1 MNKRGQ
7 EGVTLTTLLLIILG
21 IVVVV
26 IIIIGATQ
34 GFDFFFGKIGQ
45 LPGQSLQAAVSACEI
60 AGETG
65 LKADYCSQFRKV
77 EINGEEQYVTCSFLE
92 ENKYLSK
99 TLDNGCGDLAV
110 DKAGAVLYCNNQ
122 KLKENMKVNNF
133 ACGSVTK

>member
-1 MNKRGQ
+1 MDILKERLGRLNRKGQ

-77 EINGEEQYVTCSFLE
+77 EINGEEQYVTCDFLE
-92 ENKYLSK
+92 EGKYLSK
-99 TLDNGCGDLAV
+99 TLDAGCGDLKVEKTDAV
-110 DKAGAVLYCNNQ
+110 IY
-122 KLKENMKVNNF
+122 
-133 ACGSVTK
+133 